1 MCVVSLQIL
10 INIRDSI
17 AGVLFEDVVAHL
29 ADSPVAAIGM
39 YMITLRIEAA
49 GRVLTAV
56 GITVIPD
63 MSSTIGMTLVK
74 IFDHSGLLRKREGR
88 SINRRSTA

>member
-1 MCVVSLQIL
+1 MSLQIL

-17 AGVLFEDVVAHL
+17 AGVLFEDIVTHL
-29 ADSPVAAIGM
+29 ADPPVAAIGM
-39 YMITLRIEAA
+39 YMVTLGIEAA

-63 MSSTIGMTLVK
+63 MSSTIRMTLVK
-74 IFDHSGLLRKREGR
+74 IFDHSGLLRKREGM